1 MRKKMP
7 FCFSI
12 SLYSKPIVSFI
23 TTFFDLLFPPRTSD
37 RVVRSLTREHLERLA
52 HPDTG
57 ALPYHDPRITA
68 LIWELKY
75 QANKRAL
82 RLAGE
87 FLSEQL
93 IALAAEELGKP
104 LLIPVPMHKNRR
116 RTRGHNQT
124 ELLCRAA
131 LLHAGEFL
139 EYTPQ
144 ALARTVDPPPQ
155 QGLERSKRLMN
166 VRGSMEAV
174 FPELTLGRVCI
185 VLEY

>member
-1 MRKKMP
+1 
-7 FCFSI
+7 
-12 SLYSKPIVSFI
+12 
-23 TTFFDLLFPPRTSD
+23 
-37 RVVRSLTREHLERLA
+37 VRALTLEHLQILA

-82 RLAGE
+82 TLAGE

-104 LLIPVPMHKNRR
+104 LLIPIPMHRNRR

-144 ALARTVDPPPQ
+144 ALARIVDTPPQ
-155 QGLERSKRLMN
+155 QGLERGKRLKN
-166 VRGSMEAV
+166 VEHSMEALEESV
-174 FPELTLGRVCI
+174 RGRVCI
-185 VLEY
+185 VLDDVTTTGATLEEARRALGLAGARRVHLVALAQS